1 MPHAGEA
8 VAEVVPS
15 HADRTSRH
23 VDELV
28 AEVRAGG
35 YVARRAARGAGFDHC
50 FRRSRGGV
58 GLCEASPP
66 KSNILFKK
74 YMKIKQINSKL
85 LKSFKNQNVNAMYEK
100 I

>member
-1 MPHAGEA
+1 MSFGGGLLEQSLELVPHASEA

-66 KSNILFKK
+66 NSNICF
-74 YMKIKQINSKL
+74 
-85 LKSFKNQNVNAMYEK
+85 
-100 I
+100 